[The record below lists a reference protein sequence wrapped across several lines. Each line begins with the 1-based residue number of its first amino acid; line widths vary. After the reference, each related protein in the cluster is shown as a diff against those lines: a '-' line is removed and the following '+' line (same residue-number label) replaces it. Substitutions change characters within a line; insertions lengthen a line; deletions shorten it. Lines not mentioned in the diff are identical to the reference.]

1 MRPISV
7 RQATLEDLSTVSE
20 ILSEAA
26 GWLEQQNMGLWQPEH
41 ISSSVVRQDIE
52 LGLFYIAVCEGVA
65 AGVVIFQTEDSIF
78 WPDIPQT
85 DSAFLH
91 RLAVRRRFAGGSV
104 STMLLQWAV
113 EWSRELG
120 KHFLRLDC
128 VADRPRLRSIYE
140 KFGFQHHSDRQ
151 VGDYFVSR
159 YEYDVRD
166 LNSSSSITID
176 SPGLA
181 IEPLDR

>member
-1 MRPISV
+1 MLPISV
-7 RQATLEDLSTVSE
+7 RQATLKDLSTVSE

-26 GWLEQQNMGLWQPEH
+26 LWLEQKNMVLWQQEH
-41 ISSSVVRQDIE
+41 ICSSASRQDIE
-52 LGLFYIAVCEGVA
+52 HGLFYIAMCEGVA
-65 AGVVIFQTEDSIF
+65 AGVVKFQTEDVVF
-78 WPDIPQT
+78 WPDINQA

-113 EWSRELG
+113 EQSRELG

-151 VGDYFVSR
+151 VGAYFVAR
-159 YEYDVRD
+159 YEYE
-166 LNSSSSITID
+166 ICD
-176 SPGLA
+176 S
-181 IEPLDR
+181 RS